1 MGFLDD
7 MFGKGFEFDNPN
19 KAFGQQMPGAYR
31 QYFADIQ
38 KQLGD
43 ALAKKEGM
51 DDLRR
56 KYWSQIWDMRK
67 AGIEQALER
76 VQSRPSVSEGVISQG
91 QVELDANLDKIR
103 ERSQSDAIRRGLG
116 SSTVDMTRARGPQNE
131 ATRGFAT
138 WAAGLRA
145 DEQRQKQADVRVLQD
160 QLSSLPAARAGDYMD
175 FLNQYGGS
183 TFDPAAYMQ
192 MRQTQMGTTP
202 WAFMTQKVGDKVSGE
217 RGLLDTFGGGFLG
230 AGGAGMM
237 GGLMGGGG
245 GGGLGGMLGGMI

>member
-138 WAAGLRA
+138 WAAGLRT
-145 DEQRQKQADVRVLQD
+145 DDQRQKQADVRVLQD
-160 QLSSLPAARAGDYMD
+160 QLSSLPAARAEDYMN
-175 FLNQYGGS
+175 FLTQYGTP
-183 TFDPAAYMQ
+183 TFDPSSYMQ
-192 MRQTQMGTTP
+192 MRQTQMAAQPFG
-202 WAFMTQKVGDKVSGE
+202 FMTRKVGDEVSGGQGLFNTVAGGFTSALGS
-217 RGLLDTFGGGFLG
+217 GLLGGF
-230 AGGAGMM
+230 M
-237 GGLMGGGG
+237 G
-245 GGGLGGMLGGMI
+245 

>member
-31 QYFADIQ
+31 DYFADIQ
-38 KQLGD
+38 KQLGG

-51 DDLRR
+51 DALRR
-56 KYWSQIWDMRK
+56 KYWAQIWDMRK
-67 AGIEQALER
+67 SGIEQALSR
-76 VQSRPSVSEGVISQG
+76 AQSRPSVAEGVISQG

-103 ERSQSDAIRRGLG
+103 QESQADAIKRGLG
-116 SSTVDMTRARGPQNE
+116 SSTVDMARARGPQNR
-131 ATRGFAT
+131 ATSGFAT

-145 DEQRQKQADVRVLQD
+145 DEQRQKQAEVRALQN
-160 QLSSLPAARAGDYMD
+160 QLGSLPAARAGDYMD
-175 FLNQYGGS
+175 FLSRQGGA
-183 TFDPAAYMQ
+183 TFDPSAYMQ

-202 WAFMTQKVGDKVSGE
+202 WSFMTRKVGDEVSGE
-217 RGLLDTFGGGFLG
+217 RGLLDTFGGGFFG

-245 GGGLGGMLGGMI
+245 GGGMGGMLGGMI